1 MKFRVCREDAV
12 APGEVRAFDVD
23 GLSVP
28 VLVAN
33 LGDRLIATSGMCP
46 HEDVELI
53 DGSFDGESIV
63 CPGHGYQFD
72 LETGACSHDDALCLP
87 RYTVSVEA
95 GEVFVTLGSRLSTVD
110 PT

>member
-1 MKFRVCREDAV
+1 MRFRVCRFDAV
-12 APGEVRAFDVD
+12 APGEIRAFAVD

-33 LGDRLIATSGMCP
+33 LGGRLLAASGMCP

-72 LETGACSHDDALCLP
+72 LASGACSHDDSLCLP
-87 RYTVSVEA
+87 RYAVSVEG
-95 GEVFVTLGSRLSTVD
+95 GEVFVTLDSRLSTLGS
-110 PT
+110 T